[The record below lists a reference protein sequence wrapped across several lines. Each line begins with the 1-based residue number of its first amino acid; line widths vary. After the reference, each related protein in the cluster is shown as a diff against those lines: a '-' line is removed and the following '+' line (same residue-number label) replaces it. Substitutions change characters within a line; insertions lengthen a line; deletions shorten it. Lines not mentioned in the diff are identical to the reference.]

1 MGFHMSKS
9 DNSLFVLHNIGVT
22 IYVLIYVDDIILT
35 GSNEVLLQQV
45 VTSLSK
51 TFSLKYLGL
60 LHYFLGI
67 EVHRDD
73 DGLFLSQ
80 SKYIQEVLHD
90 TKMQDCKGIHL
101 PMSTSA
107 PLLVDDGAPKTDG
120 TEYRSVLGKLQYLS
134 LTRPD
139 IIYAVNKLTQFNTFP
154 SVAHW
159 QAVKRLLRYLKET
172 FLSILSTDLATF
184 SYTKLGD
191 INDRRSISGYIIFLG
206 ITPISWCSRKQPTV
220 SRCSTEAE
228 YRAVASALNPGNS
241 GVKMVVQGTI
251 YGTSLTELLS
261 CRFPLLLHQTLVL
274 AIADHSHATCTVA
287 ASGAAVAVSAASIPT
302 HDSLIRFS

>member
-1 MGFHMSKS
+1 
-9 DNSLFVLHNIGVT
+9 
-22 IYVLIYVDDIILT
+22 
-35 GSNEVLLQQV
+35 
-45 VTSLSK
+45 
-51 TFSLKYLGL
+51 
-60 LHYFLGI
+60 
-67 EVHRDD
+67 
-73 DGLFLSQ
+73 
-80 SKYIQEVLHD
+80 
-90 TKMQDCKGIHL
+90 
-101 PMSTSA
+101 MSTSA

-228 YRAVASALNPGNS
+228 YRAVASALSETN
-241 GVKMVVQGTI
+241 
-251 YGTSLTELLS
+251 
-261 CRFPLLLHQTLVL
+261 
-274 AIADHSHATCTVA
+274 
-287 ASGAAVAVSAASIPT
+287 
-302 HDSLIRFS
+302 

>member
-172 FLSILSTDLATF
+172 FLSILSTDLESQYGVHISPQQSTNLSA
-184 SYTKLGD
+184 YADADWAGD

-228 YRAVASALNPGNS
+228 YRAVASALSETN
-241 GVKMVVQGTI
+241 
-251 YGTSLTELLS
+251 
-261 CRFPLLLHQTLVL
+261 
-274 AIADHSHATCTVA
+274 
-287 ASGAAVAVSAASIPT
+287 
-302 HDSLIRFS
+302 